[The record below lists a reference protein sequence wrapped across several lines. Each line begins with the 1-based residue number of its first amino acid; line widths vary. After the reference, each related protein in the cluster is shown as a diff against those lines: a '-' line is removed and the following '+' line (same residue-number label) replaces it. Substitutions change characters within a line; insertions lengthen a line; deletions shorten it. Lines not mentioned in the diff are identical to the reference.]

1 MATMSWRL
9 TASTTFRFRLR
20 TTVVSGTQVGIQQG
34 QITVTQDSN
43 TPTGNV
49 AKGQS
54 QITLAKFDFYAAGEA
69 VRVKYLDFYLS
80 FGGLATTTANLSKQV
95 QNVSLTDDAGGQV
108 GSTINQPPSSNSCSP
123 ATSPSTIGTQM
134 TASATGTVYADCF
147 GTSASPINYVIP
159 ANTTRVL
166 SLKADIQSTASF
178 STVTAGLLGDASNLQ
193 GLTSSQ
199 VTSSGVANGSAL
211 SLASSN
217 LVVAAN
223 NALGSQN
230 VSAGV
235 TSQEIGS
242 YSLTASS
249 AEGVSVSNVSVQANG
264 AAFQNMKLLVNGV
277 QFGTTQG
284 TVSSGTHTPSPAR
297 RLRFL
302 LVARWTSMSM
312 RTLCLRVRAR
322 SLRQRSLTGLS
333 GTGLISNAA
342 ISLVSSVPGQALSF
356 GGSPS
361 IQVSYDSTQPPAG
374 IVVMGATGNTLGV
387 FRFTETSN
395 IENVKVT
402 DLHVIDAVSSTATV
416 KAAFSNLTLWNGS
429 TAVGTAGSAI
439 PDASGTGYVYSFHFA
454 TPIIV
459 PQANSVSLTLK
470 GDASSYS
477 SAGATD
483 LSQHTFEIVTTSD
496 TGSNSSAP
504 ANTTSTQAVVAL
516 GATSNKPAA
525 VSIVN
530 AAGNTETVQRSAVT
544 VSASAGGLSQKGSP
558 EIIGGVT
565 FSANNAGPVALQHV
579 TITFSGSALTAGS
592 STFSGSTSTGV
603 VAGAAG
609 GNIQLIDANGNNVI
623 SANEAT
629 ASTTLSAGTVTAITW
644 TFTNSATTGGG
655 FQVSAGG
662 SYTFTLK
669 ANTNLI
675 PGTANTA
682 ESFSANIQNPGDVSY
697 WDALDASS
705 TLIASIPTSTV
716 PLNINSVS
724 YGVGQ

>member
-1 MATMSWRL
+1 MYSL
-9 TASTTFRFRLR
+9 TDSQYNVPV
-20 TTVVSGTQVGIQQG
+20 TVTNNGGIGTQVGIQQG

-95 QNVSLTDDAGGQV
+95 QNISLTDDAGGQV

-284 TVSSGTHTPSPAR
+284 TVSSGTQYTFSGSPFTVPAGSTVDINVYADTLSSGAGTISPA
-297 RLRFL
+297 
-302 LVARWTSMSM
+302 T
-312 RTLCLRVRAR
+312 T
-322 SLRQRSLTGLS
+322 LTGLS